1 MKYKTI
7 THQHI
12 PNTFGQLAYQDE
24 GEIRDCYAEIQI
36 TDTPQLFALN
46 IGSEIFKDVEG
57 WKDEWQL
64 EEIEVLKKY
73 SLPSERIERN
83 VLTDYA
89 DWYKSNYGYTPIVT
103 ETYIDFFL
111 ESATPRTGQSNG
123 G

>member
-1 MKYKTI
+1 MNYKTI

-12 PNTFGQLAYQDE
+12 PNTFGQLVYQDE
-24 GEIRDCYAEIQI
+24 GQIRNCYAEIQI

-46 IGSEIFKDVEG
+46 IGNEIFKDVEG
-57 WKDEWQL
+57 WKDEWKL

-103 ETYIDFFL
+103 EAYIDLFL
-111 ESATPRTGQSNG
+111 ASATPHTGQSIAL
-123 G
+123 